1 MPCAKKVSDESNAA
15 PPPVLLLSIAKV
27 MSSGSSG
34 LKLYAVWHDIRG
46 LAPILFSLIV
56 EGLKNGAC
64 FSFHPWTITTQ
75 SFWNFQ
81 ARVHSDLNKIKKEN
95 YIHCA

>member
-1 MPCAKKVSDESNAA
+1 MPCAKKALDESNAV
-15 PPPVLLLSIAKV
+15 PPQVLLLSIAKV

-34 LKLYAVWHDIRG
+34 LKLYAVWHEIRG

-64 FSFHPWTITTQ
+64 FSLHSWTILTQ
-75 SFWNFQ
+75 SLPF
-81 ARVHSDLNKIKKEN
+81 
-95 YIHCA
+95 